1 MVKAEQDQLRF
12 VMRQWTTGVS
22 IVSTQY
28 QANQHG
34 MTVSSFTSVSLE
46 PQVVTISLTKSAR
59 THDMILNAG
68 IFAITILSD
77 DQQSI
82 SELFAGNASESEDR
96 FEGLETLTLATGAPV
111 IKGGLVFL
119 DCEVIAGHDFGTN
132 SLIIGEVIATK
143 VGESGKPLIYY
154 DQRYHKLQD

>member
-59 THDMILNAG
+59 THDMILKAG

-119 DCEVIAGHDFGTN
+119 DCEVIASHDFGTN

-143 VGESGKPLIYY
+143 VGEIGKPLIYY

>member
-111 IKGGLVFL
+111 IKGGLAFL
-119 DCEVIAGHDFGTN
+119 DCEVIAVHDFGTN
-132 SLIIGEVIATK
+132 SLIH
-143 VGESGKPLIYY
+143 PL
-154 DQRYHKLQD
+154 RHNKSKRK

>member
-1 MVKAEQDQLRF
+1 MVSADQEQLRF
-12 VMRQWTTGVS
+12 MMRQWTTGVS

-82 SELFAGNASESEDR
+82 SELFAGKASESEDR
-96 FEGLETLTLATGAPV
+96 FEGLETLTLTTGAPV
-111 IKGGLVFL
+111 IKGGLAYL
-119 DCEVIAGHDFGTN
+119 DGEVIAVHDFGSN
-132 SLIIGEVIATK
+132 SLIIGEIIAAK

-154 DQRYHKLQD
+154 DQRYNKLQD